1 MRSLETP
8 QDLKAA
14 LEAPVAVVLK
24 YSTTCP
30 ISANARRELTA
41 FEERHP
47 DQPVYCVDVHRARN
61 VSEALAHR
69 LGVEHESPQAF
80 ILRDGEP
87 VWTAT
92 HWSISADEVARELAA
107 VR

>member
-1 MRSLETP
+1 MHSLETP
-8 QDLKAA
+8 QELDAA
-14 LEAPVAVVLK
+14 LQAPVAVLLK

-47 DQPVYCVDVHRARN
+47 DHTVYCVDVHRAHR
-61 VSEALAHR
+61 VSQAVAER
-69 LGVEHESPQAF
+69 LGVRHESPQAF
-80 ILRDGEP
+80 ILQNGQP

-92 HWSISADEVARELAA
+92 HWSISAQDVERELAA
-107 VR
+107 AR